1 MAKIEDIAP
10 NPATL
15 SPGDFHIV
23 PIGFSCVLC
32 PYM

>member
-15 SPGDFHIV
+15 PLGDFRIV
-23 PIGFSCVLC
+23 PMALVVLC

>member
-15 SPGDFHIV
+15 PPGDFRIV
-23 PIGFSCVLC
+23 PMALVVLC